1 MIALVLFLVLPMG
14 AIAGSTGGNAGAQS
28 IPTAVAEKGV
38 TPAIVD
44 SPTLLMEAAR
54 RSDPD
59 LIRVLAAAGADVNAR
74 FRDGTTAL
82 VIAITDPIQERPDVI
97 RALIEVGADVNTV
110 TERDGMTP
118 LMMAAELNYR
128 KQYPEIVRALIAVGA
143 DVNARNR
150 NGQTPLMVAM
160 VRKADTET
168 IEALVEAGAD
178 VNQRLEDGTTALM
191 IAVSDTNKDR
201 WAVVKA
207 LIEAGADVNAVSK
220 KGNTPLILAAGTY
233 RQSPNLVKALIEA
246 GADVNAASNDGATPL
261 MMAVKY
267 NSLEVVKMLLEAGAR
282 PNAR

>member
-1 MIALVLFLVLPMG
+1 MG

-59 LIRVLAAAGADVNAR
+59 LIRVLAAAGADVN
-74 FRDGTTAL
+74 
-82 VIAITDPIQERPDVI
+82 
-97 RALIEVGADVNTV
+97 
-110 TERDGMTP
+110 
-118 LMMAAELNYR
+118 
-128 KQYPEIVRALIAVGA
+128 
-143 DVNARNR
+143 
-150 NGQTPLMVAM
+150 
-160 VRKADTET
+160 
-168 IEALVEAGAD
+168 
-178 VNQRLEDGTTALM
+178 QRLEDGTTALM

-201 WAVVKA
+201 WAIVKA

-246 GADVNAASNDGATPL
+246 GADVNAVSNDGATPL